1 MNNQINKR
9 ERERDKKFLAFLGF
23 TLVDGVSDKYCKEYT
38 QHRYKITCDFDKNL
52 IAYGNLSSIGR
63 ATTCNL
69 QDAKRSLD
77 ESLMVLECVNRLLEK
92 GYLPQNISLEIPFKA
107 GTQEKGQWLD
117 IMLKQDGNAFALIE
131 CVRLLEKNTVKRGK
145 K

>member
-1 MNNQINKR
+1 M
-9 ERERDKKFLAFLGF
+9 GF
-23 TLVDGVSDKYCKEYT
+23 KLVDGASDKYCKEYK
-38 QHRYKITCDFDKNL
+38 QHKYSITCDFDKNL
-52 IAYGNLSSIGR
+52 IDCGILINIGR

-69 QDAKRSLD
+69 QDAKRSVD
-77 ESLMVLECVNRLLEK
+77 ESLVVLECVNRLLEK

-131 CVRLLEKNTVKRGK
+131 CKTFCKEHRQERQKMNKHEGK
-145 K
+145 LFRYFAS